1 MKPQEDFNEKKD
13 EQEEE
18 LLRKKVK
25 ELRPDDIQR
34 LFEQGITFLFSRIT
48 DYTLTLF
55 YLKLIGTCND

>member
-34 LFEQGITFLFSRIT
+34 LFEQGITFLFSRTT

>member
-18 LLRKKVK
+18 LLQKKVK

-34 LFEQGITFLFSRIT
+34 LFEQGITFLSSRIT
-48 DYTLTLF
+48 DYTLTLS

>member
-18 LLRKKVK
+18 LLQKKVK

-34 LFEQGITFLFSRIT
+34 LFEQGITFLSSYNLLWMLVI
-48 DYTLTLF
+48 
-55 YLKLIGTCND
+55 I